1 MENNQLDDPISTRLN
16 AYRVN
21 SGGQEVAKRV
31 NPPSSSMNYS
41 DETASENNAGSMAR
55 KLGGK
60 ISDIAGVEK
69 LERFNLGEFVS
80 DIFRSHSTDEVEN
93 YFTVGTPA
101 TIPDI
106 SLVDTGWPR
115 PWLFT
120 RSLIGAGLIY
130 FLFSC
135 AIGWFKNPNLLPG
148 LIAMG
153 TIAIPCSTLIFFIE
167 VNARRNVSLYQ
178 VLRFVLFGGILSLIF
193 SLVLFALPVT
203 GAFSWLG
210 ASIAGI
216 VEETGKLAAVIV
228 MGGSIKYRYKLNGLL
243 LGAAVGTGFAVFE
256 SMGYAL
262 RILLSGGLDAM
273 TSNILLRGVLSPFG
287 HIVWTA
293 ITAAALWR
301 VKGAAK
307 FSFQM
312 LKDIK
317 FLRLFF
323 VPVVLHM
330 IWNSGFELPFCA
342 VQFAVGAVAWLIVF
356 ALIQEGLKELRE
368 EKRGLR

>member
-1 MENNQLDDPISTRLN
+1 MENDQNLDPISARLKTCYGMGNSPVPHADVGAHAASHGN
-16 AYRVN
+16 APAAGD
-21 SGGQEVAKRV
+21 GGG
-31 NPPSSSMNYS
+31 
-41 DETASENNAGSMAR
+41 AGAVAR

-60 ISDIAGVEK
+60 ISDLAGVEK
-69 LERFNLGEFVS
+69 LEGFNVSEFVS
-80 DIFRSHSTDEVEN
+80 DIFRHHSTEEVEN

-106 SLVDTGWPR
+106 SQVDTSWPR

-120 RSLIGAGLIY
+120 RSLAGAGIIY

-135 AIGWFKNPNLLPG
+135 AMGWFKNANLLPG

-178 VLRFVLFGGILSLIF
+178 VLRMVLFGGILSLIF
-193 SLVLFALPVT
+193 SLVLFALPVAD
-203 GAFSWLG
+203 AFSWLG

-216 VEETGKLAAVIV
+216 VEEIGKLAAVIV
-228 MGGSIKYRYKLNGLL
+228 VARSAKYRYKLNGLL
-243 LGAAVGTGFAVFE
+243 FGAAVGTGFAVFE

-262 RILLSGGLDAM
+262 RILIAGGIDAM
-273 TSNILLRGVLSPFG
+273 TSNIILRGVLSPFG

-293 ITAAALWR
+293 IAAAALWR

-307 FSFQM
+307 FSFDM
-312 LKDIK
+312 LKDVR
-317 FLRLFF
+317 FLRLFC
-323 VPVVLHM
+323 VPVILHM
-330 IWNSGFELPFCA
+330 IWNSGLELPFYSLYLA
-342 VQFAVGAVAWLIVF
+342 LGTVAWLIVL
-356 ALIQEGLKELRE
+356 ALIQEGLKELRA
-368 EKRGLR
+368 EKRGE